1 MNNNKKYFSKNGF
14 EMYLYDKFKS
24 RMEEV
29 YETTKTY
36 TSYST
41 LYTDFMLLP
50 YSKELKSLILFVN
63 VEMRPNPLIIPYIF
77 TIDDISKMVL
87 IENRCTDPRAT
98 TYQNLVK
105 TYWMDYFTQNP
116 FKMDMEDL
124 QSVPFSYYLETLNDS
139 I

>member
-1 MNNNKKYFSKNGF
+1 
-14 EMYLYDKFKS
+14 
-24 RMEEV
+24 MEEV

-36 TSYST
+36 TVYSS
-41 LYTDFMLLP
+41 LYSDFMLLP